1 MTEMP
6 PILSGSSQQQI
17 AALRDYLVR
26 LSRSLDGMEMAAPSV
41 STRAVSGAAQASMGS
56 REAKSEK
63 ELRSLIV
70 KTADTVNH
78 QVETLSRA
86 LREDY
91 MAKSDFGE
99 YSEQI
104 DTLISATARHVVES
118 YNFTSQIEALSAAG
132 QEIGKHITAIRGE
145 ICRGIIE
152 DPATGETALGI
163 AISENLSFTGD
174 TVTESGIEYYCL
186 SPGQTL
192 GIYTA
197 TGWQFWINGAKKGW
211 FDSNDAMLHVGNI
224 AVEENLRVSDDWLIS
239 CADGFGIRYLS

>member
-26 LSRSLDGMEMAAPSV
+26 LSRSLDGMEAAALVPAA
-41 STRAVSGAAQASMGS
+41 AVSGASTPAAVGS
-56 REAKSEK
+56 RESKSAS

-70 KTADTVNH
+70 KTAGTVNH

-104 DTLISATARHVVES
+104 DTLFSATARQVVES
-118 YNFTSQIEALSAAG
+118 YNFTSMIEALAAAG
-132 QEIGKHITAIRGE
+132 AENERHITALRGE

-152 DPATGETALGI
+152 NPATGETALGI
-163 AISENLSFTGD
+163 AIAEKLSFTGE
-174 TVTESGIEYYCL
+174 TVTENGVEYYHL

-211 FDSNDAMLHVGNI
+211 FDSNDAMLHVGSI
-224 AVEENLRVSDDWLIS
+224 AVEDSLCLSDDWIIS
-239 CADGFGIRYLS
+239 CAGGFGIRFLN